1 MVTKRFHPMW
11 ALLRLGDVIRAPVG
25 WGVQAGRTNQAQSI
39 HLVAFS
45 PLWLRAELWEGQ
57 EQTSGYL
64 QSSRSLHSLRA
75 IPQKLLNAR
84 DFHIPCV
91 CSLPL
96 HLSPPPSGPH
106 CHLCFLR
113 GGSSD
118 GWPLAVQAEV
128 QPPGGLCL
136 HFVPFGG
143 GGRMAS
149 RVGSW

>member
-84 DFHIPCV
+84 DFHIPLC
-91 CSLPL
+91 LPPT
-96 HLSPPPSGPH
+96 PPP
-106 CHLCFLR
+106 
-113 GGSSD
+113 
-118 GWPLAVQAEV
+118 
-128 QPPGGLCL
+128 QPPAQRAPLSSL
-136 HFVPFGG
+136 L
-143 GGRMAS
+143 S
-149 RVGSW
+149 SWRQL